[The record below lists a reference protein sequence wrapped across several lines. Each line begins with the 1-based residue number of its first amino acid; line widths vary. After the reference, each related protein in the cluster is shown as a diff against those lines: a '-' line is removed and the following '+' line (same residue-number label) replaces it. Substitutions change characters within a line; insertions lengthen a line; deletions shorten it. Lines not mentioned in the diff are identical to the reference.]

1 PDKNA
6 RAGGEPRPRL
16 ENACGYPLTAA
27 R

>member
-1 PDKNA
+1 A